1 MDRTIISPLEQARD
15 FDYVEGNHDTLIGLA
30 ATMEDALGSVGTV
43 VSGLAATPASPAS
56 MVVNIGAGRIYQLA
70 AADATA
76 DGSIPQDLTL
86 ILQQGLAAPQTVS
99 LTTTGLSSGQSRWV
113 LIQATFSQVD
123 AIRANDPTG
132 GSINFYN
139 VANPSQPNVA
149 TVNTVRKG
157 LCEISVVYGAVAT
170 TGSEVPPSASAG
182 NVGLYYI
189 DLTYGQTQITSGN
202 ILVAG
207 PSVGAGVPYAPFLA
221 GLLNSHHGG
230 IPGQAPQIEL
240 GSEVQGVLPIANGGT
255 GTTTGTAALEG
266 ATFTGA
272 VVFDAG
278 LTGTTADFSG
288 NVTVGGALSA
298 GSLSSPTLAEYAALN
313 GSSTQTFQVA
323 TGTSGD
329 DAVNLNQV
337 DNALSVGAMSAYSS
351 QGVLIGAN
359 YDQTLTL
366 SFIAPVSG
374 YVKAWAYINPYS
386 AASAQIE
393 TILAVNGNTLSTDET
408 AISQSHFGQAP
419 VSSGEQ
425 ITVTYNV
432 TSTSASPNVQA
443 TYGLMAEFTPQ
454 TVY

>member
-76 DGSIPQDLTL
+76 DGSIPQDLTM

-139 VANPSQPNVA
+139 AANPSQPNVA
-149 TVNTVRKG
+149 TVNTVRQG
-157 LCEISVVYGAVAT
+157 LCDISVVYGAIAT

-189 DLTYGQTQITSGN
+189 DLTYGQTQITSGD

-230 IPGQAPQIEL
+230 IPGQAPQIKL
-240 GSEVQGVLPIANGGT
+240 GSEVQGVLPVANGGT
-255 GTTTGTAALEG
+255 GSETGAYAALSG
-266 ATFTGA
+266 ATFTGSVA
-272 VVFDAG
+272 FDAG
-278 LTGTTADFSG
+278 LTGTTADLSG

-298 GSLSSPTLAEYAALN
+298 GSLSSPTLANYAALN
-313 GSSTQTFQVA
+313 GSETQTFQVA
-323 TGTSGD
+323 TGTSGN
-329 DAVNLNQV
+329 DAVNLNQI
-337 DNALSVGAMSAYSS
+337 DNALSIEPMSAYSA
-351 QGVLIGAN
+351 QGTSIGAN
-359 YDQTLTL
+359 YNQTLTL
-366 SFIAPVSG
+366 SFTAPVAG
-374 YVKAWAYINPYS
+374 YVKAWAYLNPGGV
-386 AASAQIE
+386 AAAAIE
-393 TILAVNGNTLSTDET
+393 TILAINGSLSSTDT
-408 AISQSHFGQAP
+408 STVSQSHFNQTSVASGAA
-419 VSSGEQ
+419 VS
-425 ITVTYNV
+425 VTYNV
-432 TSTSASPNVQA
+432 TTTTSPSVTA
-443 TYGLMAEFTPQ
+443 TYGLMVEFTPQ

>member
-30 ATMEDALGSVGTV
+30 ATMEDALGSAGTV
-43 VSGLAATPASPAS
+43 VAGLAATPTSPAS

-70 AADATA
+70 PADATA

-86 ILQQGLAAPQTVS
+86 ILQQGMAAPQTVS
-99 LTTTGLSSGQSRWV
+99 LATTGLSSGQSRWV

-139 VANPSQPNVA
+139 AANPSQPNVA

-157 LCEISVVYGAVAT
+157 LCDISVVYGAIAT

-189 DLTYGQTQITSGN
+189 DLTYGQTQITSGD

-221 GLLNSHHGG
+221 GLLNSHHDGN
-230 IPGQAPQIEL
+230 PGQAPQIKL
-240 GSEVQGVLPIANGGT
+240 GSEVQGVLPVANGGT
-255 GTTTGTAALEG
+255 GTTTGAAALDG
-266 ATFTGA
+266 ATFTGS

-278 LTGTTADFSG
+278 VTGTTADFSG

-298 GSLSSPTLAEYAALN
+298 GSLSSPTLADYALVN

-323 TGTSGD
+323 TGTSGS
-329 DAVNLNQV
+329 DAVNLSQV
-337 DNALSVGAMSAYSS
+337 DNALSIAPMSTYSG
-351 QGVLIGAN
+351 QGVSIGAN

-366 SFIAPVSG
+366 SFTAPVAG
-374 YVKAWAYINPYS
+374 YVKAWAYINVYGV
-386 AASAQIE
+386 AAAAIE
-393 TILAVNGNTLSTDET
+393 TILAANGTTLGTDT
-408 AISQSHFGQAP
+408 TVISQSHLGQASVASGAA
-419 VSSGEQ
+419 VS
-425 ITVTYNV
+425 VTYNV
-432 TSTSASPNVQA
+432 TSTSTSPNIDA
-443 TYGLMAEFTPQ
+443 TYGLMVEFTPQ
-454 TVY
+454 TVL